1 MLFANKSNLN
11 RHIQRAHFK
20 QPRAAEDVVHEDDDR
35 EEADDESSQ
44 STTASME
51 APEMETEQEID
62 WVKTKG
68 DDEHDAEDEV
78 DVWAELIEIANRSHN
93 GDIYEAVRSQ
103 MLFSR
108 ALRHD
113 STISEITRT
122 IKNVQFEE
130 DMDFDEALSY
140 AVNKRM
146 FLIKRR
152 VEEEQ
157 KTDSQQ

>member
-20 QPRAAEDVVHEDDDR
+20 QSRAVEEVDHEDDGR

-44 STTASME
+44 STIASTG
-51 APEMETEQEID
+51 APEMETEQENG
-62 WVKTKG
+62 WVKTKS
-68 DDEHDAEDEV
+68 DYEHDAEDEV

-103 MLFSR
+103 MLFCR

-113 STISEITRT
+113 STIFEITRT

-140 AVNKRM
+140 AVHKRM

>member
-11 RHIQRAHFK
+11 RHIKRVHFK
-20 QPRAAEDVVHEDDDR
+20 QPRAAEYVDREDDDP
-35 EEADDESSQ
+35 EEAVDESSQ
-44 STTASME
+44 STTASS
-51 APEMETEQEID
+51 PEQEIG

-78 DVWAELIEIANRSHN
+78 DVWVELIEIANRSHN

-103 MLFSR
+103 MLFCR

-113 STISEITRT
+113 STIYEITRT

-130 DMDFDEALSY
+130 DMGFDEALSY

>member
-11 RHIQRAHFK
+11 RHIQRTHFK
-20 QPRAAEDVVHEDDDR
+20 QPRTAEEVVHEDEYR
-35 EEADDESSQ
+35 EDADDESSQ

-51 APEMETEQEID
+51 APEMETKQEIG

-68 DDEHDAEDEV
+68 DEEHDAEDEV
-78 DVWAELIEIANRSHN
+78 DVWAELIEIANRAYN

-103 MLFSR
+103 MLFCR

-113 STISEITRT
+113 STIYEITRT

-140 AVNKRM
+140 AVNKII